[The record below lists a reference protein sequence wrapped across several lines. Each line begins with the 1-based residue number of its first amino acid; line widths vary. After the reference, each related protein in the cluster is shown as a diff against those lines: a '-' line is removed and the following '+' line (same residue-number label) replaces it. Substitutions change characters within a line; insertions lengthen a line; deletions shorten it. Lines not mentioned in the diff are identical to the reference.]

1 MPNMY
6 KQKIEEELAKNSVHS
21 VVNLIDNLIG
31 YAFELKVSD
40 IHINPKADSVKVR
53 FRVDGILQDAFD
65 FPRTLLAETIGR
77 IKIMSS
83 LRMDEH
89 QSFQDGR
96 FRIKTKDGDL
106 VDIRVAISPTYYG
119 ESVVMRLLM
128 ENAEKFSLDNLG
140 FSPDNR
146 DKILDAIKKPFGM
159 ILATGPTGSGKTTTL
174 YTILKLL
181 NNKESA
187 IITIEDPIEYAIDNI
202 KQIQVHSKTNMTFA
216 NGLRSILRQDPDII
230 MVGEIRDEE
239 TANLAVNTALTG
251 HLLLSTLHTNDA
263 ATTLPR
269 LLDMKVEPF
278 LVASTVNVA
287 MGQRLVRKICERCKF
302 SKEMTEVELESLSE
316 SMKLRFVGD
325 GKATIYQGRGCD
337 ACGNSGYSGRIG
349 IHEIIVVNDAI
360 REGIIRKAS
369 SEEIKQIAIANGM
382 KTMVEDGLEK
392 AFAGMTSIEEVL
404 RVIHE

>member
-1 MPNMY
+1 MSNMY
-6 KQKIEEELAKNSVHS
+6 KQKIEEEISKTTGHS
-21 VVNLIDNLIG
+21 VIGLIDNLIG
-31 YAFELKVSD
+31 LAFEMKVSD
-40 IHINPKADSVKVR
+40 IHINPKAESVKVR

-65 FPRTLLAETIGR
+65 FPRVLLPETIGR

-96 FRIKTKDGDL
+96 FRIKTKDGEI

-119 ESVVMRLLM
+119 ESVVLRLLM

-140 FSPDNR
+140 FNEEN
-146 DKILDAIKKPFGM
+146 KKKVLEAIKKPYGM

-278 LVASTVNVA
+278 LAASTVNIA
-287 MGQRLVRKICERCKF
+287 MGQRLVRKICEDCKI
-302 SKEMTEVELESLSE
+302 SREMSDEELASLSD

-325 GKATIYQGRGCD
+325 GKAIIYHGKGCE
-337 ACGNSGYSGRIG
+337 ACGGSGYSGRIG
-349 IHEIIVVNDAI
+349 IHEIIVVDDAI
-360 REGIIRKAS
+360 REGIIRKDS
-369 SEEIKQIAIANGM
+369 SERIKQIAVANGM

-392 AFAGMTSIEEVL
+392 AFKGFTTIEEVL